1 MFLKVKGNSD
11 LVRDTN
17 SMAILNTNT
26 TEYENYMRR
35 KQAMVSTSEQ
45 IDRHTEQ
52 IAGMQQDLTEIK
64 QMLSALLQDRTK
76 G

>member
-1 MFLKVKGNSD
+1 MYIKVEGNSD

-17 SMAILNTNT
+17 TMAILNTNSND
-26 TEYENYMRR
+26 YENYMRKR
-35 KQAMVSTSEQ
+35 QAMMANQEQ
-45 IDRHTEQ
+45 INLHSEQ